1 MANTDAPRGFWPL
14 RHHSGGSM
22 ARSSPYTIATG
33 YGTNIFR
40 GDVVKLVAGG
50 GIELAAAGNRFLG
63 IFDGVQYTASDGSM
77 KYAKYWPA
85 STTATNITAYV
96 YDDPNLLFGVQ
107 SAGSTVA
114 ADVGNLGDH
123 VAGTGST
130 TTGISA
136 HELNGSTGTGTAGFR
151 VLGKIEEP
159 NNAYGTNVNL
169 IVQPYEHELNQH
181 IDADGTPG
189 V

>member
-14 RHHSGGSM
+14 RHLSGGTIR
-22 ARSSPYTIATG
+22 ANAHTIATG

-50 GIELAAAGNRFLG
+50 GIAVAASGDRFLG
-63 IFDGVQYTASDGSM
+63 VFDGCSYVNASGEQVYS
-77 KYAKYWPA
+77 KYWPA
-85 STTATNITAYV
+85 STTATSIVAHV
-96 YDDPNLLFGVQ
+96 YDDPNIVFGVQ

-114 ADVGNLGDH
+114 ADVGNIGDH

-130 TTGISA
+130 TTGLSA
-136 HELNGSTGTGTAGFR
+136 HELNGSTGTGDAGFR
-151 VLGKIEEP
+151 VLGKIDSP
-159 NNAYGTNVNL
+159 DNAYGTNVNL
-169 IVQPYEHELNQH
+169 IVQPYEHEFT
-181 IDADGTPG
+181 IADHSTPG

>member
-1 MANTDAPRGFWPL
+1 MANDDTPRGFWPI
-14 RHHSGGSM
+14 RHLAGG
-22 ARSSPYTIATG
+22 TIRLTEFLIASA
-33 YGTNIFR
+33 YNTNIFR

-50 GIELAAAGNRFLG
+50 GIELAAAGNRFV
-63 IFDGVQYTASDGSM
+63 GVFQGVSYVNAQGEQ
-77 KYAKYWPA
+77 KYSKYWPA
-85 STTATNITAYV
+85 NTVATDIKASV
-96 YDDPNLLFGVQ
+96 WSDPNIVFGVQ

-136 HELNGSTGTGTAGFR
+136 HELNGTTGTGVAGFR
-151 VLGKIEEP
+151 ILGKIDSP
-159 NNAYGTNVNL
+159 DNAWGTNVL
-169 IVQPYEHELNQH
+169 LEVQPAEHEFNQH
-181 IDADGTPG
+181 IDWADGTPG

>member
-14 RHHSGGSM
+14 RHLSGGTMRPAAHTLAS
-22 ARSSPYTIATG
+22 G
-33 YGTNIFR
+33 YATNIFR

-50 GIELAAAGNRFLG
+50 GIEVAAAGDRFLG
-63 IFDGVQYTASDGSM
+63 VFDGCRYVNSSGEQVYS
-77 KYAKYWPA
+77 KYWPA
-85 STTATNITAYV
+85 STTATEIEAYV
-96 YDDPNLLFGVQ
+96 YDDPNICFGVQ

-130 TTGISA
+130 TTGIAA
-136 HELNGSTGTGTAGFR
+136 HELNGATGTGDAGFR
-151 VLGKIEEP
+151 VIGKIEQP
-159 NNAYGTNVNL
+159 DNAYGTNVNL
-169 IVQPYEHELNQH
+169 IVQPYEHEYTM
-181 IDADGTPG
+181 ADHSTPG

>member
-14 RHHSGGSM
+14 RHLSGGSM
-22 ARSSPYTIATG
+22 ARTSPYTIAST

-50 GIELAAAGNRFLG
+50 GIELAAAGDRFLG
-63 IFDGVQYTASDGSM
+63 VFDGVQYTASDGSM

-85 STTATNITAYV
+85 STTATNITAAV
-96 YDDPNLLFGVQ
+96 YDDPQMLFGVQ

-114 ADVGNLGDH
+114 ADVGTLGDH

-136 HELNGSTGTGTAGFR
+136 HELNGTTSTADAGWR
-151 VLGKIEEP
+151 VLGKVEAP
-159 NNAYGTNVNL
+159 DNAYGTNVNL
-169 IVQPYEHELNQH
+169 IVQAYEHELTA
-181 IDADGTPG
+181 ADHSTPG

>member
-14 RHHSGGSM
+14 RHLSGGSM
-22 ARSSPYTIATG
+22 ARTSPYTIAST

-50 GIELAAAGNRFLG
+50 CIELAAAGDRFLG
-63 IFDGVQYTASDGSM
+63 VFDGVQYTASDGSM

-85 STTATNITAYV
+85 STTATNITAAV
-96 YDDPNLLFGVQ
+96 YDDPQMLFGVQ

-114 ADVGNLGDH
+114 ADVGTLGDH

-136 HELNGSTGTGTAGFR
+136 HELNGSTSTADTGWR
-151 VLGKIEEP
+151 VLGKVEAP
-159 NNAYGTNVNL
+159 DNAYGTNVNL
-169 IVQPYEHELNQH
+169 IVQAYEHELTA
-181 IDADGTPG
+181 ADHSTPG

>member
-1 MANTDAPRGFWPL
+1 
-14 RHHSGGSM
+14 M
-22 ARSSPYTIATG
+22 ARTSPYTIATT
-33 YGTNIFR
+33 YGTNIFK

-63 IFDGVQYTASDGSM
+63 IFDGVQYTASDGTVVY
-77 KYAKYWPA
+77 KKYWPA
-85 STTATNITAYV
+85 STAGTNIIAYV
-96 YDDPNLLFGVQ
+96 YDDPQMLFGVQ

-136 HELNGSTGTGTAGFR
+136 HELNGSTGTGVAGFR
-151 VLGKIEEP
+151 VLGLIEQP
-159 NNAYGTNVNL
+159 DNAYGTNVNL
-169 IVQPYEHELNQH
+169 IVQAAEHELNQH
-181 IDADGTPG
+181 IDWADGTPG

>member
-1 MANTDAPRGFWPL
+1 MANADAPRGFWPL
-14 RHHSGGSM
+14 RHLSGGSM
-22 ARSSPYTIATG
+22 ARTSPYTIAST

-50 GIELAAAGNRFLG
+50 GIELAAAGDRFIG
-63 IFDGVQYTASDGSM
+63 VFDGVQYTASDGSM

-85 STTATNITAYV
+85 STTATAITAYV
-96 YDDPNLLFGVQ
+96 YDDPNILFGVQ

-114 ADVGNLGDH
+114 ADVGNIGAH

-136 HELNGSTGTGTAGFR
+136 HELNGTTSTSDAGWR
-151 VLGKIEEP
+151 VLGKIESP
-159 NNAYGTNVNL
+159 DNAYGTNVNL
-169 IVQPYEHELNQH
+169 IVQAYEHELTA
-181 IDADGTPG
+181 ADHSTPG

>member
-14 RHHSGGSM
+14 RHLSGGSM
-22 ARSSPYTIATG
+22 ARTSPYTIAST

-50 GIELAAAGNRFLG
+50 GIELAAAGDRFIG
-63 IFDGVQYTASDGSM
+63 VFDGVQYTASDGSM

-85 STTATNITAYV
+85 STTATNITAAV
-96 YDDPNLLFGVQ
+96 YDDPQMLFGVQ

-114 ADVGNLGDH
+114 ADVGTLGDH

-136 HELNGSTGTGTAGFR
+136 HELNGSTSTADTGWR
-151 VLGKIEEP
+151 VLGKVEAP
-159 NNAYGTNVNL
+159 DNAYGTNVNL
-169 IVQPYEHELNQH
+169 IVQAYEHELTA
-181 IDADGTPG
+181 ADHSTPG